1 MRVLRKH
8 TQKIDRI
15 KLKNFKNEFYYIIV
29 EMNSNRMEYKGIILK
44 FLVKDY
50 IMNYNRNK
58 NIVFKKAGGFV

>member
-1 MRVLRKH
+1 
-8 TQKIDRI
+8 
-15 KLKNFKNEFYYIIV
+15 
-29 EMNSNRMEYKGIILK
+29 MNSNRMEYKGIILK